1 MSNARKFA
9 ELELDILSKSNV
21 NFENTSLVR
30 DFIPEIIALVDKFGK
45 SGQSGFSAP
54 STAHALSRVIE
65 KLCLQ
70 EPILPILGIDEEW
83 VDVSDISDE
92 PMWQNKRC
100 SGLFKYS
107 NGDIKY
113 VDAIVKKTQNGTTWS
128 GGFWLNKNDYL
139 KNKKD
144 LKIQNKQSIRGF
156 PFVPKTFYVDVIEE
170 EVAPDDWEM
179 YLKDRKQLD
188 EVFEYYKPKDIS
200 RKVLVEKINNS
211 LL

>member
-1 MSNARKFA
+1 MSNTRKFA
-9 ELELDILSKSNV
+9 ELELDILSKSNID
-21 NFENTSLVR
+21 FENTSLVK
-30 DFIPEIIALVDKFGK
+30 DFVPEIIALVDKFGK

-54 STAHALSRVIE
+54 FTAKVLSNVIE

-70 EPILPILGIDEEW
+70 EPIMPILGIDEEW
-83 VDVSDISDE
+83 TNVSDIADE

-107 NGDIKY
+107 NGDVKY
-113 VDAIVKKTQNGTTWS
+113 VEAIVKRTQNGTTWS
-128 GGFWLNKNDYL
+128 GSFWLNKNDYL

-144 LKIQNKQSIRGF
+144 LKIERKQSIRGF
-156 PFVPKTFYVDVIEE
+156 PFIPKTFYIDVIEE

-179 YLKDRKQLD
+179 YLVNRKQLD
-188 EVFEYYKPKDIS
+188 EVFEYYKPQDIS
-200 RKVLVEKINNS
+200 RKVLIEKINNS

>member
-9 ELELDILSKSNV
+9 ELELDILSKSNT

-54 STAHALSRVIE
+54 STAHALSKVIE

-70 EPILPILGIDEEW
+70 EPILPILGIEEEW
-83 VDVSDISDE
+83 VNVSDNLDE

-144 LKIQNKQSIRGF
+144 LRIQNKQSIRGF
-156 PFVPKTFYVDVIEE
+156 PFIPKTFYVDVIEE

-188 EVFEYYKPKDIS
+188 EVFEYYKPKEIS
-200 RKVLVEKINNS
+200 RKVLIEKINNS